1 MIVSMLDIDI
11 NYQNPSLT
19 LEAKYQFTGGITGL
33 FGPSGS
39 GKTTLLNLIA
49 GFLGAKSGRITLN
62 NQVLFDSNLRINLSP
77 NLRRIGTVFQ
87 DGRLF
92 PHLSVEG
99 NLKYGYKLLEDSQR
113 RLGPGEVIRLLEIEE
128 LLKKHPHELSGGEAQ
143 RVALARALLM
153 SPNLLLLDE
162 PLASLDLGLKRQ
174 ILPYLKKIEEELDTP
189 MIYVSHDID
198 EINFL
203 TRKVLIINNGKF
215 LLE

>member
-1 MIVSMLDIDI
+1 MLDIDI

-19 LEAKYQFTGGITGL
+19 LDVKHQFAGGITGL

-49 GFLGAKSGRITLN
+49 GFLGAKNGRITLK

-113 RLGPGEVIRLLEIEE
+113 RLKPDEVIHLLEIEE

-174 ILPYLKKIEEELDTP
+174 ILPYLKKIEEDLDTP

-215 LLE
+215 LSE